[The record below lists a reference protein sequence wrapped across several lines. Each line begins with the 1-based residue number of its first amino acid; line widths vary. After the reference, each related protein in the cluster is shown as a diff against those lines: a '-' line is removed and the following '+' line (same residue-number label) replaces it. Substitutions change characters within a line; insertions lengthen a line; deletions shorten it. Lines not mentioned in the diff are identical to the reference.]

1 MDTPPINSVSS
12 FPTKAGDPIIHK
24 RLKVTQSPAGAGDD
38 AAERSIRAKFTLA
51 TPWPLS

>member
-12 FPTKAGDPIIHK
+12 FPRKAENPIIHT
-24 RLKVTQSPAGAGDD
+24 RLKVTQSPACAGDD
-38 AAERSIRAKFTLA
+38 AVERSIRTKFPLA